1 MNPKAKGTAVDVRN
15 HAPNCHTLHRNISHT
30 HAQMG
35 ILEKFE
41 KTKVLSACLFLQKFS
56 VTRANK

>member
-1 MNPKAKGTAVDVRN
+1 
-15 HAPNCHTLHRNISHT
+15 
-30 HAQMG
+30 MG